1 MKVNELVPVP
11 TEKVLFKL
19 PSFKL
24 LPKQAGCYVI
34 TTYYDEILY
43 IGLSDN
49 LFNRFQQHLNNPAKT
64 NPTEIG
70 KAVWFHYIIYNSL
83 QLERLERTWLN
94 QYESLNGRLPLLNKL
109 NSPVS

>member
-11 TEKVLFKL
+11 TDKVIFKL
-19 PSFKL
+19 QSFKL
-24 LPKQAGCYVI
+24 VPKQEGCYVI
-34 TTYYDEILY
+34 TTYNDEILY

-49 LFNRFQQHLNNPAKT
+49 LYNRFQQHLDNPAKT
-64 NPTEIG
+64 NPTVIG
-70 KAVWFHYIIYNSL
+70 RAIWFHYLIYDPR

-94 QYESLNGRLPLLNKL
+94 QYESLNGRLPLLNKF